1 MDRYRG
7 TRHEVTMASCSGS
20 SLDRLW
26 MPASGRPD
34 SINSYPDRAS
44 FRLYIFRSGGLYRVT
59 SSQASDVDV
68 VTDERQRSRRRYQQ
82 TTNIAQARIHSFIAN
97 SHNVDCVNPAVAVTL
112 RMHICRLLCIHA
124 LVAQQFEGLSEH
136 GCCGFNGRADMPQV
150 FRFWC
155 DASNLLSAAEHTEQ
169 FGIYGQH
176 LPICEPP
183 PWVRT
188 HAWQRRKRRMHQQGP
203 GSAS

>member
-1 MDRYRG
+1 M
-7 TRHEVTMASCSGS
+7 TSCSSGS

-26 MPASGRPD
+26 LSASGRSGQAEQPIHHR
-34 SINSYPDRAS
+34 SELAS
-44 FRLYIFRSGGLYRVT
+44 FKLYIPRSRRSVPRYH
-59 SSQASDVDV
+59 VDV